1 MMAKIF
7 EVETTEG
14 SFYVKANSEEQAEK
28 HILEHYFD
36 DNVDSDEV
44 YEVKQISLTEA
55 LSIDTSGER
64 GEDLL
69 SLKLVFDESPRNPDI
84 LTLPRELIS

>member
-28 HILEHYFD
+28 HILEYYFD

-44 YEVKQISLTEA
+44 YEVKRITLTEA
-55 LSIDTSGER
+55 MSIDTSGER
-64 GEDLL
+64 REDVL
-69 SLKLVFDESPRNPDI
+69 SLKSVFDESPRNPDI

>member
-1 MMAKIF
+1 MTKIF

-14 SFYVKANSEEQAEK
+14 SFYVKANSKEQAEK
-28 HILEHYFD
+28 HIMEHYFD

-44 YEVKQISLTEA
+44 YEVIRIPLTEA
-55 LSIDTSGER
+55 MSIDTSVKR
-64 GEDLL
+64 GEDVL
-69 SLKLVFDESPRNPDI
+69 SLKSVFDESPRNPDI

>member
-1 MMAKIF
+1 MMPKIF

-44 YEVKQISLTEA
+44 YEVKQFSLSEA
-55 LSIDTSGER
+55 MSIDTSVKR
-64 GEDLL
+64 GEDVL
-69 SLKLVFDESPRNPDI
+69 SLKSVFDESPRNPDI

>member
-1 MMAKIF
+1 MAKIF

-28 HILEHYFD
+28 HILEYYFD

-44 YEVKQISLTEA
+44 YEVKRITLTEA
-55 LSIDTSGER
+55 MSIDTSGER
-64 GEDLL
+64 REDVL
-69 SLKLVFDESPRNPDI
+69 SLKSVFDESPRNPDI

>member
-1 MMAKIF
+1 MAKIF

-14 SFYVKANSEEQAEK
+14 SFYVKANNEEQAEK
-28 HILEHYFD
+28 HILEYYFD

-44 YEVKQISLTEA
+44 YEVKRITLTEA
-55 LSIDTSGER
+55 MSIDTSGER
-64 GEDLL
+64 GEDVL
-69 SLKLVFDESPRNPDI
+69 SLKSVFDESPRNPDI